1 MDAATAIIVAGIG
14 LFGVL
19 VGGMITAG
27 ANFVL
32 AVRRERVEA
41 QRDRRSNAIE
51 VKRASRLIVLELSG
65 AEVSAKICVEKRRWW
80 VDPNIQLKTEAWRKY
95 GDVLA
100 PALSDA
106 EWRAVSI
113 AFVAVQQLL
122 SNTEITV
129 LEITDTLAAGI
140 SIMLRDIQNGRLALE
155 PYASD
160 LPPTVTR
167 PQ

>member
-1 MDAATAIIVAGIG
+1 MDAATAMIVAGIG

-51 VKRASRLIVLELSG
+51 VKRASRLIMLELSG
-65 AEVSAKICVEKRRWW
+65 AEVTAKICVEERRWW
-80 VDPNIQLKTEAWRKY
+80 DDPNIDLKTEAWRKY
-95 GDVLA
+95 GDLLA

-106 EWRAVSI
+106 EWIAVSI
-113 AFVAVQQLL
+113 AFVNIQRL
-122 SNTEITV
+122 SHAKITV
-129 LEITDTLAAGI
+129 EITDTLAAQI
-140 SIMLRDIQNGRLALE
+140 SYHFREIQKGRLALE
-155 PYASD
+155 PYTLD

-167 PQ
+167 APQ